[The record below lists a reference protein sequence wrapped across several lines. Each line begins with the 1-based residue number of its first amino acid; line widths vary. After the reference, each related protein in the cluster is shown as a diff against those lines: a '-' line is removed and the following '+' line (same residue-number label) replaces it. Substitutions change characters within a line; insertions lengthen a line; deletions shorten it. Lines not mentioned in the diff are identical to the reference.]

1 MTMRAISTLLV
12 AAAIVLPAA
21 GHTAPRKAPEAQ
33 LQEEIAGKVAGAPV
47 DCIDVSRIRSSRV
60 ISGTA
65 IVYQVGRT
73 TYVNVPASGA
83 RSLRPWD
90 TLVRHVR
97 ADADRFGVPRQ
108 VRPLQ
113 QSGQRHP
120 LIAGFPSGDFFTK
133 LRSLP
138 CFWTFPKAGLTAG
151 GWRDQAVGL
160 PSVRT
165 GTSASRLRRAA
176 ARRAG
181 RCTRPKHCGG
191 N

>member
-1 MTMRAISTLLV
+1 MRAISTLLV

-90 TLVRHVR
+90 TLVSETFSRELCSR
-97 ADADRFGVPRQ
+97 DAV
-108 VRPLQ
+108 
-113 QSGQRHP
+113 
-120 LIAGFPSGDFFTK
+120 K
-133 LRSLP
+133 L
-138 CFWTFPKAGLTAG
+138 F
-151 GWRDQAVGL
+151 D
-160 PSVRT
+160 
-165 GTSASRLRRAA
+165 TSARMQTGLVFLGKFVPYNKADS
-176 ARRAG
+176 G
-181 RCTRPKHCGG
+181 TR
-191 N
+191 